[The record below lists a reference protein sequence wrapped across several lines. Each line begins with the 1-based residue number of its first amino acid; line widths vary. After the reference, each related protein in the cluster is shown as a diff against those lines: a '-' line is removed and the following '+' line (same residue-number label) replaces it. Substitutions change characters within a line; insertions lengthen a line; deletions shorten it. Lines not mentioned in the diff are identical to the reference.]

1 MRNYIMKYVDKHK
14 LLKLEI
20 KVTNQIMSN
29 QIIINLKCLD
39 DKIDHLWIK
48 LKITAIKYFHN

>member
-20 KVTNQIMSN
+20 KVINQIMSN
-29 QIIINLKCLD
+29 QIIINLKSLD